1 MARRLDL
8 QTALEAIAGSAGHVY
23 FQPPEN
29 LKMLYPAIVYNR
41 DFQNTRFADNLP
53 FHRTLRYQVTVI
65 DPSPDSPLLD
75 KIADMPMSTFVRHF
89 TTDNLNHD
97 VYDVY
102 F

>member
-1 MARRLDL
+1 MERRLDL
-8 QTALEAIAGSAGHVY
+8 QTKLEELAGTGGNVY

-29 LKMLYPAIVYNR
+29 LKMSYPAIVYNR
-41 DFQNTRFADNLP
+41 DYQNTRFADNLP

-65 DPSPDSPLLD
+65 DQNPDSPILP
-75 KIADMPMSTFVRHF
+75 KVAEMPLSTFVRHF

-97 VYDVY
+97 VYNIY

>member
-1 MARRLDL
+1 MGSRLDL
-8 QTALEAIAGSAGHVY
+8 QALLASLLGTGNVY

-29 LKMLYPAIVYNR
+29 LKVSYPAIVYNR
-41 DFQNTRFADNLP
+41 DFQNARFADNLP
-53 FHRTLRYQVTVI
+53 FHRTIRYQVTVI
-65 DPSPDSPLLD
+65 DRDPDSLIPKKVAEL
-75 KIADMPMSTFVRHF
+75 PMSTFVRHF